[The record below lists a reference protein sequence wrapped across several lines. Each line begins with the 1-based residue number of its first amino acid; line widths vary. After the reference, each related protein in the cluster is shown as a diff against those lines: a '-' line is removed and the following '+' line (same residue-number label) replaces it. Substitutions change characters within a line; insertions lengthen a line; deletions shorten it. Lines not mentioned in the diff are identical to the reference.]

1 MEFKNDR
8 IIDKPIL
15 AHYCYLAARAILPR
29 WGAYG
34 KLDMKIQYNDALS
47 KLLLKGVARDELAG
61 YLKALEDL
69 TDLITADADT
79 ANLS

>member
-1 MEFKNDR
+1 MTVLLTSLFWL
-8 IIDKPIL
+8 IIVIWQREQSYQDGV
-15 AHYCYLAARAILPR
+15 RM
-29 WGAYG
+29 G